1 MNITTVGLDLA
12 KNIITVCALNA
23 QGDVVVRRNVSFAK
37 CAEWLQQLPANCVV
51 GMEACGT
58 AHYWGRKL
66 QAMGLQPRIMAA
78 EFVAPFRQSVR
89 AKNDNNDAHAIA
101 IAVQQPHMRFVSVK
115 TELQQTRLV
124 WHCLREGWKAERTA
138 LINRA
143 RGLLLEFGFPLPK
156 STAAFFAGVVEAQ
169 VDERLP
175 ESVRDSVLLMTAQL
189 RELERLMTHC
199 EKTIARAVKHDK
211 TAQQLCDIHGVG
223 ALTADAICASVG
235 NVRDF
240 KNGRQFAAWMGLVP
254 RQYSSGGKTKL
265 GRITKRGDAYLRCVL
280 VQGARSSLQS
290 ALKKE
295 PLLRN
300 HEQRWMTQL
309 RDRIGF
315 QKTLVAIANKHA
327 RQIWAMMSKGEDYNP
342 DAWKQYQHAA

>member
-12 KNIITVCALNA
+12 KNIITVCAMNVH
-23 QGDVVVRRNVSFAK
+23 GDVVVRRNLSFAK
-37 CAEWLQQLPANCVV
+37 CAEWLVQLPAGCVV
-51 GMEACGT
+51 GMEACGS
-58 AHYWGRKL
+58 AHYWGRKIA
-66 QAMGLQPRIMAA
+66 AMGLTPRIMAP
-78 EFVAPFRQSVR
+78 EFVAPFRKSAR
-89 AKNDNNDAHAIA
+89 SKNDHNDAEAIA

-115 TELQQTRLV
+115 TEAQQTRLV
-124 WHCLREGWKAERTA
+124 WHCLRQGWKAERTA

-143 RGLLLEFGFPLPK
+143 RGLLLEFGFPMAK
-156 STAAFFAGVVEAQ
+156 STAAFFKGIAEAQ

-175 ESVRDSVLLMTAQL
+175 EGLRESLLLMTAQL
-189 RELERLMTHC
+189 RELERLMKHS
-199 EKTIARAVKHDK
+199 EKQIAHAVKHDK

-223 ALTADAICASVG
+223 PLTADAISASVS
-235 NVRDF
+235 NAHDF
-240 KNGRQFAAWMGLVP
+240 KNGRQFAAWIGLVP
-254 RQYSSGGKTKL
+254 RQYSSGGKPTL

-290 ALKKE
+290 ALNKE

-300 HEQRWMTQL
+300 HEQRWMAAL

-327 RQIWAMMSKGEDYNP
+327 RQIWAMMSKGESYNP
-342 DAWKQYQHAA
+342 DAWKAYQKAA